1 MLVTVEKS
9 LFCDMIF
16 LEGYLIG
23 LGLILLIGPVF
34 FTLLQSTLQYDY
46 KSGLAVAFGIFVS
59 DVICV
64 LLCSL
69 GAAPLLE
76 QEHNQL
82 IFSCLGAII
91 LFGFGFKFLLKP
103 SLNFEASLKLKA
115 SDYAGFFAK
124 GFLVNFVNPFVFL
137 VWIGIIGMAKTEYP
151 IQQETNIYLIGVLL
165 GILTTD
171 TLKALFAHNIKIL
184 LEPKYLQIV
193 YRIIAFCLI
202 GFGFRLLGVAFKVF

>member
-1 MLVTVEKS
+1 
-9 LFCDMIF
+9 MIF
-16 LEGYLIG
+16 LEGYLVG

-46 KSGLAVAFGIFVS
+46 KSGLAVALGIFVS

-69 GAAPLLE
+69 GVAPLLE
-76 QEHNQL
+76 QSHNQL

-91 LFGFGFKFLLKP
+91 LFGFGLTFLLKP
-103 SLNFEASLKLKA
+103 VLDFKTTLKLKA
-115 SDYAGFFAK
+115 TDYVSFFAK

-137 VWIGIIGMAKTEYP
+137 VWIGIIGLANSKYP
-151 IQQETNIYLIGVLL
+151 SNQSLAIYLTGVLL

-171 TLKALFAHNIKIL
+171 TLKALFAHHIKVL
-184 LEPKYLQIV
+184 LEPKYLQLL
-193 YRIIAFCLI
+193 YRIVAFCLL
-202 GFGFRLLGVAFKVF
+202 GFGFRLLYVAYNLL